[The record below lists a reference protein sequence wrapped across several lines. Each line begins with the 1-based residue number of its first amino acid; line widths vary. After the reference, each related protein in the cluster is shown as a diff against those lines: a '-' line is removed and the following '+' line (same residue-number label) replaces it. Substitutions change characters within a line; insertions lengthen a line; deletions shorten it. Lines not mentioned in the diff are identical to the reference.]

1 MRRRWIGCVGV
12 VVFGALQ
19 AMAQAG
25 GGAKAWPIVHREG
38 DQLMEGGR
46 VFRFLGLDAPNLL
59 ANESQIRE
67 DRTNRFPDEFE
78 IRDTLGG
85 LQREGSRATRTFA
98 LTVMSPKDKGLPVY
112 IEGRRKYNEDAFRC
126 LDRVIALAHE
136 YDVRL
141 IIPLIASQSFDTVRG
156 VDEFAELSGK
166 PGSAFWTDE
175 AVKEDFRDLI
185 RYVVNRR
192 NTVNGILYR
201 DDPAILAWQ
210 LGNEFG
216 SYPGDRKLDYQEWTP
231 RILAWSLE
239 MAAYLKREDKNHL
252 VMEAGGADR
261 AALIADPNIDV
272 ISDHLYE
279 YWNKL
284 SGLPTNLGPLA
295 AESRKQCKGKKALI
309 VDEFGLGA
317 TENLRALMEEIRG
330 DGIVGGLMWS
340 IRSHRRDGGWYYH
353 NEGGTQVNSFHVPGF
368 AAGYGFDETRLL
380 DLVRWQA
387 YLIRGEEAP
396 AVMPPTPAPVLMR
409 AGDGFTWR
417 GSTGAASYQIERAT
431 AADGP
436 WSVLA
441 TGLVDSVIFDVAGFE
456 PSTAAKSPLVL
467 YTDESREV
475 GKQYYYRIVGT
486 NAAGGSGYSAVL
498 RWE

>member
-1 MRRRWIGCVGV
+1 MGSIGT
-12 VVFGALQ
+12 A
-19 AMAQAG
+19 
-25 GGAKAWPIVHREG
+25 
-38 DQLMEGGR
+38 
-46 VFRFLGLDAPNLL
+46 
-59 ANESQIRE
+59 
-67 DRTNRFPDEFE
+67 
-78 IRDTLGG
+78 
-85 LQREGSRATRTFA
+85 
-98 LTVMSPKDKGLPVY
+98 
-112 IEGRRKYNEDAFRC
+112 
-126 LDRVIALAHE
+126 
-136 YDVRL
+136 
-141 IIPLIASQSFDTVRG
+141 
-156 VDEFAELSGK
+156 
-166 PGSAFWTDE
+166 
-175 AVKEDFRDLI
+175 
-185 RYVVNRR
+185 
-192 NTVNGILYR
+192 
-201 DDPAILAWQ
+201 
-210 LGNEFG
+210 
-216 SYPGDRKLDYQEWTP
+216 
-231 RILAWSLE
+231 
-239 MAAYLKREDKNHL
+239 
-252 VMEAGGADR
+252 GADR

-295 AESRKQCKGKKALI
+295 EESRKQCKGKKALI

-396 AVMPPTPAPVLMR
+396 AVMAPTPAPVLMR
-409 AGDGFTWR
+409 AGDGMTWR

-467 YTDESREV
+467 YTDESREA

>member
-1 MRRRWIGCVGV
+1 MNRRWCGV
-12 VVFGALQ
+12 LAAVAVCGAVM
-19 AMAQAG
+19 AMGQTAG
-25 GGAKAWPIVHREG
+25 KAWPIVHREG
-38 DQLMEGGR
+38 DQLMEGQR
-46 VFRFLGLDAPNLL
+46 VFRFIGLDAPNLL
-59 ANESQIRE
+59 ANETQIRE

-85 LQREGSRATRTFA
+85 LQREGARATRTFA
-98 LTVMSPKDKGLPVY
+98 LTVMSPKDKGLPAY
-112 IEGRRKYNEDAFRC
+112 IEGRRKYNEEAFRS
-126 LDRVIALAHE
+126 LDRAIALAHE

-141 IIPLIASQSFDTVRG
+141 IVPLIASQSFDTVRG

-185 RYVVNRR
+185 RFVMNRR
-192 NTVNGILYR
+192 NTVNGILYK

-239 MAAYLKREDKNHL
+239 MAAYIKREDPNHL

-284 SGLPTNLGPLA
+284 SGLPTELAPLA
-295 AESRKQCKGKKALI
+295 ADSRKQCKGKKALI

-317 TENLRALMEEIRG
+317 TANLRALMEEIRG
-330 DGIVGGLMWS
+330 DGIVGGLLWS

-368 AAGYGFDETRLL
+368 ATGYGFDETRMLE
-380 DLVRWQA
+380 LVRREA
-387 YLIRGEEAP
+387 YLIRGEDAP
-396 AVMPPTPAPVLMR
+396 AVMAPGPAPVLMR
-409 AGDGFTWR
+409 VGDGLTWR
-417 GSTGAASYQIERAT
+417 GSTGAASYTLERS
-431 AADGP
+431 ADAGGP
-436 WSVLA
+436 WTVLA
-441 TGLVDSVIFDVAGFE
+441 TGLADSVIFDVAGFE
-456 PSTAAKSPLVL
+456 PSIAAKSPLVL
-467 YTDESREV
+467 YTDESRED
-475 GKQYYYRIVGT
+475 GRQYFYRMQGT
-486 NAAGGSGYSAVL
+486 NAGGESGWSAVL
-498 RWE
+498 DWK